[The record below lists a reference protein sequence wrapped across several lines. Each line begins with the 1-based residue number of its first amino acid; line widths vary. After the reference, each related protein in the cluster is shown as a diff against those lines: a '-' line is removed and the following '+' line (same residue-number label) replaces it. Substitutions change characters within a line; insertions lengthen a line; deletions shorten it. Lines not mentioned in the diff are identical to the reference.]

1 MGCLGAIV
9 RQIGCLVLLI
19 AAVVLAVIYRR
30 PLWEAY
36 QRVRGARPPAAAVY
50 EAPGPDGARAATERL
65 AGLSRPGGPA
75 YVDLTAADVAALLDR
90 DVVRASDRLF
100 DSVRVALDS
109 DVILVR
115 AVLDLSRLPR
125 DFLGPLSGSFEG
137 REPIETGGT
146 LLASAGGT
154 VRWVP
159 DRLRIH
165 DFPIPRQGIPSL
177 LRSLHVASPDGGVV
191 LPGIT
196 GVGDVR
202 VVPERVRVYRLEQR

>member
-1 MGCLGAIV
+1 MGCLGALV
-9 RQIGCLVLLI
+9 RQIGCLVLLV
-19 AAVVLAVIYRR
+19 AAVVLAVLYRR

-36 QRVRGARPPAAAVY
+36 QRIRGARPPVAAVY
-50 EAPGPDGARAATERL
+50 EAPGPGGARAAAERL

-75 YVDLTAADVAALLDR
+75 YVDLSAADVAALLDR

-109 DVILVR
+109 DVVMVR
-115 AVLDLSRLPR
+115 AVLDLSRLPH
-125 DFLGPLSGSFEG
+125 DFLGPLSGSFDA
-137 REPIETGGT
+137 REPVETGGA

-159 DRLRIH
+159 DRLHIR

-177 LRSLHVASPDGGVV
+177 LRSLHVASPDGGVT

-202 VVPERVRVYRLEQR
+202 VVPERVRVYRLERR